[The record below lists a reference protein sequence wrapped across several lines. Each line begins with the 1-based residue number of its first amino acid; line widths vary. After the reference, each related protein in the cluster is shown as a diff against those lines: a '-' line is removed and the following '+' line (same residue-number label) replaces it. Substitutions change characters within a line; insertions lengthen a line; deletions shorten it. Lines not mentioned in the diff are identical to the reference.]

1 MIEQEQRAI
10 EILDTFELRR
20 KTKNYNKLDLN
31 DVYASQI
38 ALNLISKLQEENK
51 ELREGKDT
59 AENELKSQLEINEQL
74 QADIDRLEKKN
85 KRYEKY
91 LKNKDKEHEK
101 VLEFIETEKEKL
113 QADIE
118 IKDKVI
124 DLMAEYMQ
132 IFNDDTGAFDKDF
145 DNGTAKEIKQYFCK
159 KVEE

>member
-1 MIEQEQRAI
+1 MTEEEQKAI

-20 KTKNYNKLDLN
+20 ISRNYNKLDLN

-59 AENELKSQLEINEQL
+59 AENELKSQLEE
-74 QADIDRLEKKN
+74 N
-85 KRYEKY
+85 K
-91 LKNKDKEHEK
+91 
-101 VLEFIETEKEKL
+101 KL

-124 DLMAEYMQ
+124 DELINFLLNYDIDEDYCKKIERQ
-132 IFNDDTGAFDKDF
+132 ECNKYKEGYCDKC
-145 DNGTAKEIKQYFCK
+145 IKQHFYK
-159 KVEE
+159 KVEEEKC